1 MFWVQFCLIA
11 TLVFFLISA
20 VKRLL
25 RKMFKIKKVK
35 RAFFSY
41 NHVNE
46 SHRKVDM
53 RIRFLSAITLTI
65 LAVLALHSE
74 HLINLYWM
82 GVALLVTAD
91 YAVRAFFELKH
102 SEYPKQAVL
111 TIAEMFIML
120 TAILLAFQYLIT

>member
-1 MFWVQFCLIA
+1 MFWVQFFLIA
-11 TLVFFLISA
+11 TLVFLLISA

-53 RIRFLSAITLTI
+53 RIRFLSIIPFMI
-65 LAVLALHSE
+65 LSGLVIHSE
-74 HLINLYWM
+74 HLINVYML

-91 YAVRAFFELKH
+91 YAVRVFFELKH

-120 TAILLAFQYLIT
+120 TTFFLVFQYWLT